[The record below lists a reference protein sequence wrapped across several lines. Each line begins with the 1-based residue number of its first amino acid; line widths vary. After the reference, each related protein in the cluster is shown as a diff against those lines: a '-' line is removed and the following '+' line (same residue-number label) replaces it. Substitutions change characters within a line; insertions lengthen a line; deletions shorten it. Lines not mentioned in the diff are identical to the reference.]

1 MRNIALVLVICTEFF
16 SCTMPKQT
24 TNTPS
29 PRLPAKFDYSPPS
42 RVEAG
47 SSALTVALISPVYIT
62 KKPEYIVAPFPE
74 MSTSMNNDFEE
85 LLTAKGFKI
94 RGPFRSRDEMVYS
107 DKINSDFAFLV
118 EIDLQPTWNRTFD
131 QTLGL
136 GGLISTT
143 HTYQYKTKGEVTFGG
158 NLVITATSAQYG
170 EKIWKKNIALDK
182 ASFTYTGS
190 VKWNNI
196 PSVADELKQDN
207 VFYNLVARELE
218 KFYTQAMGLAWQQI
232 EVEEMKTV
240 AAQAKLADKR

>member
-1 MRNIALVLVICTEFF
+1 
-16 SCTMPKQT
+16 
-24 TNTPS
+24 
-29 PRLPAKFDYSPPS
+29 
-42 RVEAG
+42 
-47 SSALTVALISPVYIT
+47 
-62 KKPEYIVAPFPE
+62 
-74 MSTSMNNDFEE
+74 MNNDFEE

-118 EIDLQPTWNRTFD
+118 EIDLQPTWNRSFD
-131 QTLGL
+131 QLLGL
-136 GGLISTT
+136 GGLISPT

-240 AAQAKLADKR
+240 AAQAKLAGKR